1 MRIIKTK
8 NIKSL
13 AAVIFNAIKTQLSGL
28 KRGILFSKKKN
39 LMIVALIFFIK
50 LLTLSISFVA
60 VLRRM
65 ETEAVVTAQDK
76 GKNKRQLFY

>member
-8 NIKSL
+8 NIKNL

-50 LLTLSISFVA
+50 LLTLSISIVA